1 MKSFLPMVVVSGFLL
16 FAMMVCMAMPVSAAE
31 KKPHA
36 DLKAIDAAFETIHWL
51 GHDGFRIDVGSTVV
65 YIDPYKIAGGPKADI
80 VLMTHSHADHAS
92 VEDVGKLLKD
102 DTVLVT
108 VAAAAEKFG
117 GKTVQVVQPGQ
128 RVTVKGIPIETVPA
142 YNTNKF
148 RSPGVPFHPKEAG
161 FVGFILTVGTV
172 RIYHAGDTDAI
183 DEMKDF
189 HCDIAL
195 LPVSGIYVMT
205 AEEAA
210 EAAARIQPA
219 VVVPMHVGKGI
230 GSLDDAERFQRLSP
244 VPVRI
249 LKMEETPAS

>member
-1 MKSFLPMVVVSGFLL
+1 MKSLYPMVVVGGFLL
-16 FAMMVCMAMPVSAAE
+16 LAMMVYMTAPTSALD

-36 DLKAIDAAFETIHWL
+36 DAKAIDAALETIHWL
-51 GHDGFRIDVGSTVV
+51 GHDGFRIDVGTSVV
-65 YIDPYKIAGGPKADI
+65 YIDPYKITGGPKADI
-80 VLMTHSHADHAS
+80 VLLTHSHPDHAS
-92 VEDVGKLLKD
+92 VDDVAKLCKD
-102 DTVLVT
+102 DTVIVT
-108 VAAAAEKFG
+108 VTAAAEKFG

-128 RVTVKGIPIETVPA
+128 RIVVKGIPIETVPA

-148 RSPGVPFHPKEAG
+148 RSPGVPFHPKDAG
-161 FVGFILTVGTV
+161 FVGFILTAGAV

-189 HCDIAL
+189 ACDIAL

-210 EAAARIQPA
+210 EAAVRIQPVLA
-219 VVVPMHVGKGI
+219 VPMHVGKGI

-249 LKMEETPAS
+249 LKMEEAPKG